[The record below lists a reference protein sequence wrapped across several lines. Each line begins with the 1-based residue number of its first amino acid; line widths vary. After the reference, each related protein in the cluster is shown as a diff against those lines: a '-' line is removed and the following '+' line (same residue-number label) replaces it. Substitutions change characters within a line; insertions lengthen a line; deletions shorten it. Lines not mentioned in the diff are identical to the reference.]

1 MVIDRLVT
9 KWVFHLDFNRFKEE
23 NSKSWPR
30 GSDSYLSVSVVL
42 VRLKLDY
49 NGYGE
54 LVLNPEREPE
64 K

>member
-1 MVIDRLVT
+1 MVIDRLVP
-9 KWVFHLDFNRFKEE
+9 KWVSHSGFNRFEAGD
-23 NSKSWPR
+23 SKSWPR

-54 LVLNPEREPE
+54 LVFKSGEGA
-64 K
+64 